1 LRRELREVENEWGF
15 LMGEVSVAERE
26 VLGVVAEIVEISVG
40 LSALKE
46 RK

>member
-15 LMGEVSVAERE
+15 LMAEVSVAERE
-26 VLGVVAEIVEISVG
+26 VLGVGAEIVEISVG

>member
-1 LRRELREVENEWGF
+1 MGLLD
-15 LMGEVSVAERE
+15 GEVSVAERE
-26 VLGVVAEIVEISVG
+26 VLGAVAEIVEISVG